1 MAMRQSGA
9 NGLNESTLTRRRLV
23 QSAGGAGLM
32 AAVAGPRAI
41 RGVGAQGAPPAADAE
56 GDLSTFNYGGEQEQ
70 KIYSDAIARF
80 NARYPNVNVKDN
92 FTPVETWSDYAN
104 KLTTQIAGGNAPDLI
119 HVAIEGSRLLI
130 SKNLLEPLNPF
141 IDLDPD
147 IQTRLN
153 DQMAQPL
160 KDAFTVDGLLY
171 QIPVE
176 WNNMVIYYNTKI
188 FADAGLEP
196 PAADW
201 TWDTFLETAKTLT
214 TGEGGDKVYGFGI
227 PNFTFGLIPWLL
239 TNGTYPLTEDW
250 TQSNL
255 SDPKVLEAVTFIHD
269 LIHVH
274 GVSPSV
280 EGTDNDQLFPAG
292 KLAMGGWGRWPLTG
306 FIAAGFS
313 DFDVQYW
320 PRRAAATSIHGIG
333 GWGISP
339 SSDNKD
345 LAWELLRDLT
355 SLDTNTALAN
365 AGASIPAW
373 RSAAE
378 TPEFLAAP
386 PNAKI
391 YYESLNDTKPV
402 PSPANFNEF
411 ESIFIRHMGDILSGS
426 TSPEDGLKAADE
438 ELKSAMEKL
447 AG

>member
-1 MAMRQSGA
+1 MATRQSGST
-9 NGLNESTLTRRRLV
+9 GLEKGAFSRRRLV
-23 QSAGGAGLM
+23 QSAGAAGFLT
-32 AAVAGPRAI
+32 AVGGSRAI
-41 RGVGAQGAPPAADAE
+41 RRVGAQGAPPPADAE
-56 GDLSTFNYGGEQEQ
+56 GSLSTFNYGGEQDQ
-70 KIYSDAIARF
+70 KMYGDAIARF
-80 NARYPNVNVKDN
+80 NQRYPNVKVKDN
-92 FTPVETWSDYAN
+92 FTPVQTWSDYAN
-104 KLTTQIAGGNAPDLI
+104 KLTTQIAGGKAPDLI

-141 IDLDPD
+141 IDPDPD
-147 IQTRLN
+147 IQARLN

-160 KDAFTVDGLLY
+160 KDAFTVDGQLY

-176 WNNMVIYYNTKI
+176 WNNMVIYYNTKLY
-188 FADAGLEP
+188 AAAGLEP

-201 TWDTFLETAKTLT
+201 TWDTFLENAKALT

-239 TNGTYPLTEDW
+239 TNSTYPLTDDW

-274 GVSPSV
+274 GVSPAV
-280 EGTDNDQLFPAG
+280 AGTNNDQLFPAG
-292 KLAMGGWGRWPLTG
+292 KLAMGGWGRWPLQS
-306 FIAAGFS
+306 FKAANFA
-313 DFDVQYW
+313 DFDIQYW
-320 PRRAAATSIHGIG
+320 PRKTAATSIHGIG

-339 SSDNKD
+339 SSKNKD

-355 SLDTNTALAN
+355 SEATNMALSA

-378 TPEFLAAP
+378 TPEYLAYP

-411 ESIFIRHMGDILSGS
+411 ESIFRRHMDEILSGDK
-426 TSPEDGLKAADE
+426 SPEEGLKAADD
-438 ELKSAMEKL
+438 ELKEAMAKL
-447 AG
+447 QS